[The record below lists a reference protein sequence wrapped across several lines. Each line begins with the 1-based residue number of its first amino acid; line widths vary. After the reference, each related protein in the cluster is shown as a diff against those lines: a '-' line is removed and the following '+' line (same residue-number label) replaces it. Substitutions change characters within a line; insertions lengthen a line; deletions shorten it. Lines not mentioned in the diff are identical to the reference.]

1 MFLVVEYNS
10 RRGFNNYAVKEQ
22 LRMQGTLQELEPIKS
37 KILTQGTCALE
48 PYTKFRVDSIQSVKY
63 E

>member
-10 RRGFNNYAVKEQ
+10 RHVKEQ
-22 LRMQGTLQELEPIKS
+22 LRIQGTLEELEPIKS
-37 KILTQGTCALE
+37 KILTQGTRALE

-63 E
+63 EGTP